1 MVRNADTLR
10 VSQPSVSEGVCCG
23 RKMFA
28 RSGLRPLGVSQVEVA
43 CQEEHVAYV
52 SDAAEVADKVG
63 SLAGAS
69 LKKSK

>member
-1 MVRNADTLR
+1 
-10 VSQPSVSEGVCCG
+10 
-23 RKMFA
+23 MFA